1 MTSTAIRFPAQGL
14 APWLLA
20 CLAAAACAAGAA
32 RGAAA
37 KGIRLSD
44 SEAAEIGRKV
54 WQNEGGGKVSALTHW
69 NQGEEFASLGIG
81 HFIWYPPGPKGPF
94 QESFPP
100 LLEFLAAS
108 GRELPLWLQGGPEC
122 PWKTRE
128 AFVADKESPR
138 MVELRDLL
146 ADTIALQARFIAN
159 RLEQALPKMLE
170 SLPAEQRSA
179 ISAQFYRVAGHPQGV
194 YALVDYVNFKGEGVS
209 PAERYK
215 GQGWGLLQ
223 VLEGMTGT
231 STGAPALDEFAESA
245 DKALTRRVAN
255 SPPERNEARW
265 LPVWRRRLATYRLTI
280 PL

>member
-1 MTSTAIRFPAQGL
+1 MEYDRRSKNIATA
-14 APWLLA
+14 LLA
-20 CLAAAACAAGAA
+20 CLASAACAAGT
-32 RGAAA
+32 RSVGTA

-54 WQNEGGGKVSALTHW
+54 WMNEGGGKVSALTHW

-94 QESFPP
+94 LESFPK
-100 LLEFLAAS
+100 LLDFLAAS
-108 GRELPLWLQGGPEC
+108 GRALPLWLQGSPEC
-122 PWKTRE
+122 PWSSRE
-128 AFVADKESPR
+128 AFVADKEAPR
-138 MVELRDLL
+138 MVELRNLL
-146 ADTIALQARFIAN
+146 TDTIALQARFIAN
-159 RLEQALPKMLE
+159 RLEEALPKMLE
-170 SLPAEQRSA
+170 SQPAEAREHLSG
-179 ISAQFYRVAGHPQGV
+179 QFYRVAAHPQGV

-223 VLEGMTGT
+223 VLEGMSG
-231 STGAPALDEFAESA
+231 SETGAPALEAYAESA
-245 DKALTRRVAN
+245 DRALTHRVSN

-265 LPVWRRRLATYRLTI
+265 LPVWRRRLATYRLTT